1 MTPRTTLA
9 EDIKQ
14 TKPFHSLQQEVM
26 LSLARTAD
34 EMQAKVAAVLK
45 PFGVS
50 PTQYNVLRI
59 LRGAEPH
66 GHRCGE
72 IGERMVTREPDIT
85 RLLARMEKAGWI
97 SQQRSAEDRRVVMT
111 RITAAG
117 LKLLKELDKP
127 LAELDR
133 ELFANMGEKK
143 LRALCEL
150 LDEARSGE

>member
-1 MTPRTTLA
+1 MTPRTTIA
-9 EDIKQ
+9 EELKQ
-14 TKPFHSLQQEVM
+14 TKPFHSLEQEVM
-26 LSLARTAD
+26 LALARTAD
-34 EMQAKVAAVLK
+34 HLQAKVAAVLK

-66 GHRCGE
+66 GHRCSE

-97 SQQRSAEDRRVVMT
+97 AQHRSSEDRRVVIT

-117 LKLLKELDKP
+117 LRLLKETDKP
-127 LAELDR
+127 IGELER
-133 ELFANMGEKK
+133 TVFGRMSESK
-143 LRALCEL
+143 LKTLLNL